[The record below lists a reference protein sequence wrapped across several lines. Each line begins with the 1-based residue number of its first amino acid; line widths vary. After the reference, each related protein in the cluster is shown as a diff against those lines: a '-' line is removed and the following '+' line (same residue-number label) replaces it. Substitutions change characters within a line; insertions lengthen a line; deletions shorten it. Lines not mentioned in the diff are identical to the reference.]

1 MKRLPSKKTLS
12 DVSGRICPY
21 LAFRSYPALFRRP
34 EVREVRCKT
43 LLRRLDFGRGGLEY
57 TANFYRGCT
66 HGCVYCYAPS
76 LVHDERRWGGY
87 VDAKVNAPA
96 TLRRE
101 LREVEMAPV
110 FLSSASDPYQPVE
123 ARYRLTRRCLEELEA
138 SAFPVIILTRSP
150 LVLRDL
156 ELLRGMGWVRVG
168 CSISTASGRLYEPGV
183 PPLERRLETL
193 RALADAGVATWVSLA
208 PVVPGIVTVEVEGL
222 LSRLR
227 EAGVQAVAP
236 GLLRLQ
242 GYDVSREMF
251 ERTTGIEAETAL
263 KAGQE
268 TIAGVRDAISR
279 AGFKA
284 PSDFFRWEGPRA
296 SPGLDEFAEGQAAT
310 RSSALPA

>member
-1 MKRLPSKKTLS
+1 MS
-12 DVSGRICPY
+12 I
-21 LAFRSYPALFRRP
+21 RP

-43 LLRRLDFGRGGLEY
+43 LLRRLDFGGGLEY

-76 LVHDERRWGGY
+76 LVHDERGWGGY

-101 LREVEMAPV
+101 LREVPKAPV

-123 ARYRLTRRCLEELEA
+123 ARFRLTRRCLEELYA

-156 ELLRGMGWVRVG
+156 ELIRRMEWVRVG
-168 CSISTASGRLYEPGV
+168 CSVSTASGRLYEPGV

-193 RALADAGVATWVSLA
+193 RALGDAGIRTWVSLA
-208 PVVPGIVTVEVEGL
+208 PVIPGIVTVEIEGL
-222 LSRLR
+222 LSKLR
-227 EAGVQAVAP
+227 DAGVQAVTP
-236 GLLRLQ
+236 GLLRFQ

-251 ERTTGIEAETAL
+251 ERSTGIKAETAL
-263 KAGQE
+263 EAGRE
-268 TIAGVRDAISR
+268 TIAGVRDAVSR
-279 AGFKA
+279 AGFK
-284 PSDFFRWEGPRA
+284 PPGEFFRWERPGA
-296 SPGLDEFAEGQAAT
+296 APGLDEFVGGPGAT
-310 RSSALPA
+310 RPSA

>member
-1 MKRLPSKKTLS
+1 MSL
-12 DVSGRICPY
+12 
-21 LAFRSYPALFRRP
+21 RP

-43 LLRRLDFGRGGLEY
+43 LLRRLDFGRGELEY
-57 TANFYRGCT
+57 TVNLYRGCT

-76 LVHDERRWGGY
+76 LVHDDRRWGGY

-101 LREVEMAPV
+101 LRGAEKAPV

-123 ARYRLTRRCLEELEA
+123 ARYRLTRRCLEVLRA
-138 SAFPVIILTRSP
+138 FAFPVVVLTRSP

-156 ELLRGMGWVRVG
+156 GILRSMKWVRVG

-193 RALADAGVATWVSLA
+193 RALADAGIRTWVSLA
-208 PVVPGIVTVEVEGL
+208 PVVPGIVTMEVEGL

-227 EAGVQAVAP
+227 DAGVEVVTP
-236 GLLRLQ
+236 GLLRFE

-251 ERTTGIEAETAL
+251 ERSTGIEAEKAL
-263 KAGQE
+263 EASEE
-268 TIAGVRDAISR
+268 TIADVKKAVSR
-279 AGFKA
+279 AGFKGA
-284 PSDFFRWEGPRA
+284 SEFFRWEGQGA
-296 SPGLDEFAEGQAAT
+296 SPGLDGFVGRQWLLLG
-310 RSSALPA
+310 RLPGLPGPPDSV

>member
-1 MKRLPSKKTLS
+1 MLPK
-12 DVSGRICPY
+12 
-21 LAFRSYPALFRRP
+21 P

-43 LLRRLDFGRGGLEY
+43 LLRRLDLGRGGLEY
-57 TANFYRGCT
+57 TANLYKGCT

-76 LVHDERRWGGY
+76 LVHDDRRWGSF
-87 VDAKVNAPA
+87 VDAKVNAPE

-101 LREVEMAPV
+101 LRDAPKAPV

-123 ARYRLTRRCLEELEA
+123 AKYRLTRRCLEVLHA
-138 SAFPVIILTRSP
+138 SGFPVVILTRSP

-156 ELLRGMGWVRVG
+156 DILKRMEWVRVG

-193 RALADAGVATWVSLA
+193 RALADAGIQTWVSMA
-208 PVVPGIVTVEVEGL
+208 PVVPGIVTVEVEAL

-227 EAGVQAVAP
+227 DAGVRAVTP
-236 GLLRLQ
+236 GLLRFQ

-251 ERTTGIEAETAL
+251 ERSTGMDAETAL
-263 KAGQE
+263 EAGQE
-268 TIAGVRDAISR
+268 TIAGVRSAVSN

-284 PSDFFRWEGPRA
+284 PGEFFRWDEPRGR
-296 SPGLDEFAEGQAAT
+296 PGLDEFVGKPVGAAAT
-310 RSSALPA
+310 A

>member
-1 MKRLPSKKTLS
+1 LS
-12 DVSGRICPY
+12 T
-21 LAFRSYPALFRRP
+21 RP

-57 TANFYRGCT
+57 TANLYRGCT

-101 LREVEMAPV
+101 LREAEKAPV

-123 ARYRLTRRCLEELEA
+123 ARYGLTRRCLEELHE
-138 SAFPVIILTRSP
+138 SEFPVVILTRSP

-156 ELLRGMGWVRVG
+156 QLLRKMEWVRVG
-168 CSISTASGRLYEPGV
+168 CSISTASGRFYEPGV

-193 RALADAGVATWVSLA
+193 RALADAGIETWVSLA

-227 EAGVQAVAP
+227 AAGVGAVTP
-236 GLLRLQ
+236 GLLRFQ

-251 ERTTGIEAETAL
+251 ERSTGIDAAVALEAGE
-263 KAGQE
+263 E
-268 TIAGVRDAISR
+268 TIARVREAVLR

-284 PSDFFRWEGPRA
+284 PSEFFRWERARA
-296 SPGLDEFAEGQAAT
+296 SPGLDEFVQRQAGTAST
-310 RSSALPA
+310 SSALPA

>member
-1 MKRLPSKKTLS
+1 MSH
-12 DVSGRICPY
+12 
-21 LAFRSYPALFRRP
+21 RP

-43 LLRRLDFGRGGLEY
+43 LLRRLDFGRNELEY
-57 TANFYRGCT
+57 TANLYRGCT

-101 LREVEMAPV
+101 LREAEMAPV

-123 ARYRLTRRCLEELEA
+123 ARYRLTRRCLEELHA
-138 SAFPVIILTRSP
+138 FAFPVVVLTRSP

-156 ELLRGMGWVRVG
+156 EILKRLEWVRVG
-168 CSISTASGRLYEPGV
+168 CSMSTASGRLYEPGV
-183 PPLERRLETL
+183 PPIERRLETL
-193 RALADAGVATWVSLA
+193 RALADAGIRTWVSLA

-227 EAGVQAVAP
+227 DAGVEAVTP
-236 GLLRLQ
+236 GLLRFQ

-251 ERTTGIEAETAL
+251 ERSTGVKAETAL
-263 KAGQE
+263 EAGEE
-268 TIAGVRDAISR
+268 TIARVREAVSR
-279 AGFKA
+279 AGFRA
-284 PSDFFRWEGPRA
+284 PSEFFKWKRPPA
-296 SPGLDEFAEGQAAT
+296 PPGLDGFVCVPGAPT
-310 RSSALPA
+310 LSSA